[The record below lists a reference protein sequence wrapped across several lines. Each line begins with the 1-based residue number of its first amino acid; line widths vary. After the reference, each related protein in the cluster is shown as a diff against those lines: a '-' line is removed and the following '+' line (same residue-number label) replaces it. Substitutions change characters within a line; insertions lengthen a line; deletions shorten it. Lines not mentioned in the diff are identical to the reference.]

1 MQICKI
7 LRFLLSGF
15 IFLVI
20 VPWIGL
26 QHNSYGPLRHQEL
39 MLLWAEE
46 FCITFQGTLYKYGSQ
61 DVKVS
66 RRINLTR
73 QERNCEYIFCIWSRI
88 YSPTPSSALY
98 SSHLSRMELFSKFV
112 HNSFSN
118 RFWPGLAPGGLKC
131 ELVCIMSKLF
141 IVNCSASHLKLES
154 YLVF

>member
-15 IFLVI
+15 IFLVT
-20 VPWIGL
+20 VPQIGSQQL
-26 QHNSYGPLRHQEL
+26 QPLRHQEL
-39 MLLWAEE
+39 MLLWAEK
-46 FCITFQGTLYKYGSQ
+46 FCIFQGTQYKYGSQ

-88 YSPTPSSALY
+88 YSPTPSSTLY

-118 RFWPGLAPGGLKC
+118 RFWPGLAPGGLRC

-141 IVNCSASHLKLES
+141 IVSTTSHFNFKLRKI
-154 YLVF
+154 